1 VEKNMFPESFSH
13 GPVSF
18 AADEARDAMI
28 VCANGHVV
36 TDRSRANPELQGG
49 HCDRCGAPTFSRCQ
63 TCGTELPGAP
73 PAAGL
78 VTVGQ
83 RQPPRYCSA
92 CGSPFPW
99 AKKPAPMPGE
109 LLPALEKLLRRLP
122 RTIRELKLQA
132 GSRPPFRMED
142 ERDLEY
148 LLRAVL
154 PLCCDEVRLHN
165 RTPAYASF
173 SRTDFLLMPDRVAVT
188 TKLVTTAGSEDA
200 LREQW
205 CVDTAYYA
213 KQGNCRLL
221 LVFVLDQQGL
231 LGAPEQVETRLCS
244 TDVGIAVRCVVA
256 Q

>member
-1 VEKNMFPESFSH
+1 MNMFPDSFSH
-13 GPVSF
+13 SRVSF
-18 AADEARDAMI
+18 AAEEARDGMI

-49 HCDRCGAPTFSRCQ
+49 HCDRCGAPTLSRCQ

-73 PAAGL
+73 PVTGL

-99 AKKPAPMPGE
+99 AKKPAPMSGE

-132 GSRPPFRMED
+132 GSRPPFRLDD

-154 PLCCDEVRLHN
+154 PLCCDEVRLQI
-165 RTPAYASF
+165 RTPSYASF
-173 SRTDFLLMPDRVAVT
+173 SRTDFLLMPDRFAVT
-188 TKLVTTAGSEDA
+188 AKLVTAAGGEDA
-200 LREQW
+200 LHEQ
-205 CVDTAYYA
+205 CCIDTAYYA
-213 KQGNCRLL
+213 KQAICRLL
-221 LVFVLDQQGL
+221 VIFVLDQQGV
-231 LGAPEQVETRLCS
+231 LGNPEQLEVRLS
-244 TDVGIAVRCVVA
+244 SAQGISVRSVVTH
-256 Q
+256 